1 MTYGKI
7 KENTYYKK
15 EHERTKLRMAGGSW
29 SINMSEINDEVE
41 NIIYKT
47 NKHTYKITLKKAKE
61 FGFYRTFQDELKL
74 VVPEKHWEKDKG
86 NI

>member
-1 MTYGKI
+1 MTYGKV
-7 KENTYYKK
+7 KNDTYYKK

-29 SINMSEINDEVE
+29 SINMAEINDKIK

-47 NKHTYKITLKKAKE
+47 NKNTYSITLDKAKE

-74 VVPEKHWEKDKG
+74 VVPEKHW
-86 NI
+86 NINE

>member
-7 KENTYYKK
+7 KNDTYYKK

-29 SINMSEINDEVE
+29 SINMSEITDNIK

-47 NKHTYKITLKKAKE
+47 NKNTYSITLDKAKKL
-61 FGFYRTFQDELKL
+61 GFYRTFQDELKL
-74 VVPEKHWEKDKG
+74 VVPEKHW
-86 NI
+86 NINE